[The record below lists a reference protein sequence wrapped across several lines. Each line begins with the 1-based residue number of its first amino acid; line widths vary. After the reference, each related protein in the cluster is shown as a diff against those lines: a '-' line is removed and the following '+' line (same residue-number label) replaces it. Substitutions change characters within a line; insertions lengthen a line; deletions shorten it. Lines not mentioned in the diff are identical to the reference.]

1 MTIAE
6 CEKELV
12 SILIKAGADSPG
24 LCVSMILEHVTGLSR
39 LALALDKEREL
50 SPCDYDKIKA
60 LAARRARHEP
70 MAYIIGRK
78 SFYEHEFIVTRGA
91 LVPRPETEL
100 LVELALDIVGAKPA
114 IFLDA
119 GCGSGNIG
127 LSLLAARPSLRG
139 LLMDISGAALAVARQ
154 NALKIAPRAVLLAGS
169 VFSLP
174 LPDRSLDLLVSNPP
188 YIGWHERGEVMKDA
202 LDFEP
207 HSALFSE
214 EEGFSH
220 LKALGREGARCLKPG
235 GSLIVEH
242 GASQRDALL
251 KIYKSLGFRETA
263 VFDDLAGLPRCL
275 LAVK

>member
-1 MTIAE
+1 MTVAE

-12 SILIKAGADSPG
+12 SLLIKAGAESPG
-24 LCVSMILEHVTGLSR
+24 LCASMILEHVTGLSR
-39 LALALDKEREL
+39 LALALDKEKEL
-50 SPCDYDKIKA
+50 SASDYDKIKA

-70 MAYIIGRK
+70 MAYITGRK
-78 SFYEHEFIVTRGA
+78 EFYEHEFIVTRDT

-100 LVELALDIVGAKPA
+100 LVELALETAGPKPA
-114 IFLDA
+114 LFLDA

-127 LSLLAARPSLRG
+127 LSLLAIRPSWRG
-139 LLMDISGAALAVARQ
+139 ILMDISEAALAAARQ
-154 NALKIAPRAVLLAGS
+154 NALNIAPRAILLAGS
-169 VFSLP
+169 MFSLP
-174 LPDRSLDLLVSNPP
+174 LPDESLDLLVSNPP

-207 HSALFSE
+207 YSALFSAE
-214 EEGFSH
+214 QGFSH

-242 GASQRDALL
+242 GASQREGLL
-251 KIYKSLGFRETA
+251 QIYKSFGFRELS